1 MSYGGLIESEVKA
14 LLRSKKTIM
23 RNPRQPRQVQTMRM
37 VVNSEEWVEKAL
49 EIVEEKNVV
58 TE

>member
-37 VVNSEEWVEKAL
+37 VVGSEEWVEKA
-49 EIVEEKNVV
+49 EKVEEKIVV